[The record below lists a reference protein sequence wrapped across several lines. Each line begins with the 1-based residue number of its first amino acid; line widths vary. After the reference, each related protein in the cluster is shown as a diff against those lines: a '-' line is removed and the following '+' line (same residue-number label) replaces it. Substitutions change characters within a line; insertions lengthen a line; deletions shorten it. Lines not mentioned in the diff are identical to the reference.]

1 MKPFR
6 IILPIIVLAV
16 GYYISR
22 ELMLNKPEPSRW
34 GAPPA
39 QLNVEAARLKPTN
52 YDVTVTSQGV
62 VRARTESTLIPEVSG
77 RIASVSPEFHTGGFF
92 EEGDILI
99 TIDPS
104 DYETAL
110 IVARSAVI
118 QAESA
123 LAQEKALADQA
134 KENFKSLG
142 DGSKPSALALRE
154 PQLAQAQAA
163 VTSANARV
171 TEAERD
177 LKRTRVAAPYRG
189 RILEKSVD
197 IGQYV
202 SPGAVMAKIYA
213 IDYAEIR
220 LPLSDEQLAFVAAP
234 ERYRGESEIDAADG
248 PRVKLRGKVGR
259 DETSWDGVIVRTEGA
274 FDSSSRQL
282 FVMAQVDDP
291 YGRKTAGKPPLK
303 VGQFVVAEIS
313 GKTLKDVFVVPRSA
327 LRKGGEIL
335 LIDDA
340 NKLFRRSLDILWSD
354 ENNVV
359 TRGGLKEG
367 ELLCL
372 TQVPFAVDGALCI
385 PDIEGQGKRVLEG
398 QGGGKGK
405 GKGGKGKGDWSGK
418 KGGGEKGASSDEA
431 KGKSDAPDATKGKG
445 DWSGK
450 GKDGKGKGG
459 QP

>member
-6 IILPIIVLAV
+6 IILPIIVLAIS
-16 GYYISR
+16 YYFAR
-22 ELMLNKPEPSRW
+22 DMMLNKPEPQKW

-39 QLNVEAARLKPTN
+39 QLNVEAVRLKTTT
-52 YDVTVTSQGV
+52 YDVVVTSQGV

-99 TIDPS
+99 TVDPS

-110 IVARSAVI
+110 IVAQSAVI
-118 QAESA
+118 QAEST
-123 LAQEKALADQA
+123 LAQERALADQA
-134 KENFKSLG
+134 RENFKSLG
-142 DGSKPSALALRE
+142 DGSKPSPLALRE
-154 PQLAQAQAA
+154 PQLAQAQAS
-163 VTSANARV
+163 VTSAKARV
-171 TEAERD
+171 AEAERD
-177 LKRTRVAAPYRG
+177 LQRTQVAAPYRG

-202 SPGAVMAKIYA
+202 SPGAVLAKIYA

-220 LPLSDEQLAFVAAP
+220 LPLSDDQLAFVNTP

-259 DETSWDGVIVRTEGA
+259 DETVWEGVIVRTEGA

-291 YGRKTAGKPPLK
+291 YGRKTVGKPPLK
-303 VGQFVVAEIS
+303 VGQFVVAEIA
-313 GKTLKDVFVVPRSA
+313 GKTLENVFVIPRSA

-340 NKLFRRSLDILWSD
+340 NKLYRRSLDILWSD
-354 ENNVV
+354 ENNIV

-385 PDIEGQGKRVLEG
+385 PDIEGQGKRILEG

-405 GKGGKGKGDWSGK
+405 GKGGKGKGGWTDK
-418 KGGGEKGASSDEA
+418 KGGGGNGGPPAN
-431 KGKSDAPDATKGKG
+431 PKGKG
-445 DWSGK
+445 DWPGKSKDGEGK
-450 GKDGKGKGG
+450 GK